1 MDAVEI
7 PSNDSSARFSA
18 RDAEQ
23 IASELN
29 LTSQQIQNVIALLD
43 EGNTVPFITRYRKE
57 RTGNLDEV
65 QIRDIQKRVQFKRQI
80 WERASTILRLIEAQQ
95 QLTPE
100 LKAEIEK
107 ADTLKR
113 LEDLYRPYRPKRTSR
128 AATAREHGFEPL
140 ANAIWAGDASIENLT
155 NAALKYTKAEDGA
168 RTTEEVLKGAAD
180 ILVEKIGEDPDVRE
194 ISRKIAWRS
203 GKLTV
208 NATKK
213 AEESGQEYRDYFNYS
228 EQVIKVPHHRTMA
241 LNRGEKSGA
250 LRVRFE
256 WADDSACLS
265 IARHLN
271 LNGHRFHEFLTEVIN
286 DALSRLIQPSL
297 DREIRRELTEKAEK
311 HAVSVFAQNLKNL
324 LLQPPLQGQRILAI
338 DPGLRT
344 GCKLAVL
351 DELGYCVATDL
362 VYVTGSADKKEFAR
376 KKLAEVMTAHQCQL
390 VAIGNGTACR
400 ETEEIITEM
409 IEQDLPEARYLIVN
423 EAGASIY
430 SASPVAREE
439 FPDLDATIR
448 GTISI
453 GRRLQDP
460 LSELVKIDPQH
471 LGVGMYQH
479 DVNSKRLKESLDEVI
494 ESCVNYVGV
503 NLNTASASLLR
514 HVSGMNQLIARRIT
528 EWREK
533 HGSFQN
539 RKQLLDVA
547 GVGEATFTQAAG
559 FLKIDKG
566 DEPLD
571 STWIHPE
578 SYEHAY
584 KVFEQLELPPD
595 SLKSSAQDRASIIEK
610 VSQIDKGGLSKN
622 LKIGLPT
629 LEDILEAIVRPR
641 RDPRADLPGPIFKQG
656 VLKLEQLTEG
666 MELQGTVLNVVDFGA
681 FVDVGLKD
689 SALIHVSEMAN
700 HFIENPYQFV
710 SVGDVITAWV
720 LGVDLERRRVSLTL
734 IRPGTDRQ
742 PKKAQRPTMPAEKPA
757 TTESAKPTAAPEKKT
772 SNSGHN
778 KGPQQKKPQ
787 QQQRKR
793 TGKQGPPPKLTDEMK
808 TGEQPLQGFD
818 QLKALWN
825 QKKK

>member
-7 PSNDSSARFSA
+7 TENQSGSQFSE
-18 RDAEQ
+18 RDAAQ
-23 IASELN
+23 IAAELN

-65 QIRDIQKRVQFKRQI
+65 QIRDIQKRVQSKRQLR
-80 WERASTILRLIEAQQ
+80 ERASTILRLIEAQQ

-128 AATAREHGFEPL
+128 AATARKHGFEPL
-140 ANAIWAGDASIENLT
+140 ANAIWAGEESIQNLNT
-155 NAALKYTKAEDGA
+155 AAEQYTKEEEGA
-168 RTTEEVLKGAAD
+168 QTTEDVLKGVAD
-180 ILVEKIGEDPDVRE
+180 ILAEKIGEDPDVRD
-194 ISRKIAWRS
+194 IARRIAWRS
-203 GKLTV
+203 GRLTI

-228 EQVIKVPHHRTMA
+228 ERALKVPHHRTLAM
-241 LNRGEKSGA
+241 NRGEKSGA

-256 WADDSACLS
+256 WEEESARQS
-265 IARHLN
+265 ISRHLN
-271 LNGHRFHEFLTEVIN
+271 LDGHRFNEFLTQVVT
-286 DALSRLIQPSL
+286 DALQRLILPSL

-324 LLQPPLQGQRILAI
+324 LLQPPLQGERILAI

-362 VYVTGSADKKEFAR
+362 VYVTGSAEKKDFAR
-376 KKLAEVMTAHQCQL
+376 NKLADIMTEHHCKL

-409 IEQDLPEARYLIVN
+409 IEQNLPEARYLIVN

-439 FPDLDATIR
+439 FPELDATIR

-528 EWREK
+528 EWRNQN
-533 HGSFQN
+533 GSFQN

-547 GVGEATFTQAAG
+547 GIGEATFTQAAG
-559 FLKIDKG
+559 FLKIDRG

-578 SYEHAY
+578 SYVHAH
-584 KVFEQLELPPD
+584 KVFEQLELTPD
-595 SLKSSAQDRASIIEK
+595 SLKASAQDRASILEK
-610 VSQIDKGGLSKN
+610 VSQINKGDLSIQ

-629 LEDILEAIVRPR
+629 LEDILEAIARPR
-641 RDPRADLPGPIFKQG
+641 RDPRSDLPGPIFKQG

-700 HFIENPYQFV
+700 HFIESPYQFV

-734 IRPGTDRQ
+734 IKPGTARPSKKPQ
-742 PKKAQRPTMPAEKPA
+742 RSNPKPREQKQ
-757 TTESAKPTAAPEKKT
+757 SAAPET
-772 SNSGHN
+772 
-778 KGPQQKKPQ
+778 
-787 QQQRKR
+787 
-793 TGKQGPPPKLTDEMK
+793 KQSASKASGPPRKSGKKKRKNHGKKQAPPAKLTDEMK
-808 TGEQPLQGFD
+808 TGDQPLQGFD

>member
-7 PSNDSSARFSA
+7 QKEDSATDFSLH
-18 RDAEQ
+18 DLEK
-23 IASELN
+23 IAAELN
-29 LTSQQIQNVIALLD
+29 LTSKQIQNVIALLD

-65 QIRDIQKRVQFKRQI
+65 QIRDIQKRVQSKRQI
-80 WERASTILRLIEAQQ
+80 WERASTILRLIESQQ
-95 QLTPE
+95 KLTPE
-100 LKAEIEK
+100 LKAEIQK

-128 AATAREHGFEPL
+128 AATARKHGFEPL
-140 ANAIWAGDASIENLT
+140 ADAIWSGDESIQKLT
-155 NAALKYTKAEDGA
+155 EAALQYTKAEDGA
-168 RTTEEVLKGAAD
+168 RTTEDVLKGASD
-180 ILVEKIGEDPDVRE
+180 ILAEKIGEDPDVRE

-203 GKLTV
+203 GKLAVT
-208 NATKK
+208 ATKK

-228 EQVIKVPHHRTMA
+228 EQVVKVPHHRTMA
-241 LNRGEKSGA
+241 MNRGEKSGA

-256 WADDSACLS
+256 WAEESASLS
-265 IARHLN
+265 IFRHLN
-271 LNGHRFHEFLTEVIN
+271 LNDHRFKDFLKEVVT
-286 DALSRLIQPSL
+286 DALQRLIQPSL
-297 DREIRRELTEKAEK
+297 DREIRRELTDKAEK

-351 DELGYCVATDL
+351 DEMGNCIATDL
-362 VYVTGSADKKEFAR
+362 VYVTGSAEKKDYACN
-376 KKLAEVMTAHQCQL
+376 KLADMMTEHQCKL

-409 IEQDLPEARYLIVN
+409 IEQKLPEARYLIVN

-439 FPDLDATIR
+439 FPELDATIR

-528 EWREK
+528 EWRDQ
-533 HGSFQN
+533 HGSFKN
-539 RKQLLDVA
+539 RKQLLEVA
-547 GVGEATFTQAAG
+547 GIGDATFTQAAG
-559 FLKIDKG
+559 FLKIDAG

-578 SYEHAY
+578 SYEQAH
-584 KVFEQLELPPD
+584 KVFTQLELPED
-595 SLKSSAQDRASIIEK
+595 SLKSAGNDRTAIVEK
-610 VSQIDKGGLSKN
+610 VGQINKQDLSKN
-622 LKIGLPT
+622 LQIGLPT

-734 IRPGTDRQ
+734 IKPGTDRTVKKPPR
-742 PKKAQRPTMPAEKPA
+742 PKPQKSKPA
-757 TTESAKPTAAPEKKT
+757 APAKQPEKK
-772 SNSGHN
+772 SPAPSADNRSGNQKAKYPPRKN
-778 KGPQQKKPQ
+778 KKRAGKK
-787 QQQRKR
+787 
-793 TGKQGPPPKLTDEMK
+793 GPPPAKLTDEMK

-818 QLKALWN
+818 QLKALWK

>member
-7 PSNDSSARFSA
+7 PENQSGSQFSE
-18 RDAEQ
+18 RDAAQ
-23 IASELN
+23 IAEELN

-65 QIRDIQKRVQFKRQI
+65 QIRDIQKRVQSKRQLR
-80 WERASTILRLIEAQQ
+80 ERASTILRLIEAQQ

-128 AATAREHGFEPL
+128 AATARKHGFEPL
-140 ANAIWAGDASIENLT
+140 ANAIWAGDDSITDLNV
-155 NAALKYTKAEDGA
+155 AAEQYIKDEEGA
-168 RTTEEVLKGAAD
+168 QTTEDVLKGAAD
-180 ILVEKIGEDPDVRE
+180 ILVEKIGEDPDVRD
-194 ISRKIAWRS
+194 ISRRIAWRS

-228 EQVIKVPHHRTMA
+228 ERAVKVPHHRTMA

-256 WADDSACLS
+256 WEEESARQS
-265 IARHLN
+265 IATHLK
-271 LNGHRFHEFLTEVIN
+271 LDGHRFSEFLTEVVT
-286 DALSRLIQPSL
+286 DALQRLILPSL
-297 DREIRRELTEKAEK
+297 EREIRRELTEKAEK

-324 LLQPPLQGQRILAI
+324 LLQPPLQGERILAI

-351 DELGYCVATDL
+351 DELGYCLATDL
-362 VYVTGSADKKEFAR
+362 VYVTGSAEKKDYAR
-376 KKLAEVMTAHQCQL
+376 NKLADIMTEHNCKL

-409 IEQDLPEARYLIVN
+409 IEQNLPEARYLIVN

-528 EWREK
+528 EWRDQ

-547 GVGEATFTQAAG
+547 GIGEATFTQAAG
-559 FLKIDKG
+559 FLKIDRG

-578 SYEHAY
+578 SYEHAH
-584 KVFEQLELPPD
+584 KVLEQLELPPD
-595 SLKSSAQDRASIIEK
+595 SLKTSAQERASILEK
-610 VSQIDKGGLSKN
+610 VSQIDKKSLSGS
-622 LKIGLPT
+622 LQIGLPT
-629 LEDILEAIVRPR
+629 LEDILEAIARPR
-641 RDPRADLPGPIFKQG
+641 RDPRSDLPGPIFKQG

-700 HFIENPYQFV
+700 HFIESPYQFV

-734 IRPGTDRQ
+734 IKPGTVRP
-742 PKKAQRPTMPAEKPA
+742 PKKSQRAP
-757 TTESAKPTAAPEKKT
+757 AKPKEQKKPAAPEKKQGESST
-772 SNSGHN
+772 PRSHKPGKKKRNKSG
-778 KGPQQKKPQ
+778 KKQAPL
-787 QQQRKR
+787 
-793 TGKQGPPPKLTDEMK
+793 PKLTDEMK
-808 TGEQPLQGFD
+808 TGDQPLQGFD

>member
-7 PSNDSSARFSA
+7 PSSDSNTPFSA
-18 RDAEQ
+18 EAAEQ
-23 IASELN
+23 MALELN
-29 LTSQQIQNVIALLD
+29 LNAGQILNVIALLD

-95 QLTPE
+95 KLTPQ
-100 LKAEIEK
+100 LKAKIEK
-107 ADTLKR
+107 AETLKR

-128 AATAREHGFEPL
+128 AATARKLGFEPL
-140 ANAIWAGDASIENLT
+140 ADAIWSGDSGIQNLT
-155 NAALKYTKAEDGA
+155 EAAKEYTKGEEGA
-168 RTTEEVLKGAAD
+168 RTTEEVLKGASD
-180 ILVEKIGEDPDVRE
+180 ILAEKIGEDPDVRE
-194 ISRKIAWRS
+194 ISRKIAWES
-203 GKLTV
+203 GRLTV
-208 NATKK
+208 TATKK
-213 AEESGQEYRDYFNYS
+213 AEESGQEYRDYFNFS
-228 EQVIKVPHHRTMA
+228 EQVVKVPHHRTLAM
-241 LNRGEKSGA
+241 NRGEKAGA
-250 LRVRFE
+250 LRIRFE
-256 WADDSACLS
+256 WAEAPAC
-265 IARHLN
+265 ATVVGHLKITD
-271 LNGHRFHEFLTEVIN
+271 HRFNEFLTQVVT
-286 DALSRLIQPSL
+286 DALQRLIHPSL
-297 DREIRRELTEKAEK
+297 DREIRRELTEKSEK

-324 LLQPPLQGQRILAI
+324 LLQPPLKSERILAI

-351 DELGYCVATDL
+351 DELGNCVANDL
-362 VYVTGSADKKEFAR
+362 VYVTGSAEKKEFAC
-376 KKLAEVMTAHQCQL
+376 KKLADFMKEHQCQL

-400 ETEEIITEM
+400 ETEEVITEM
-409 IEQDLPEARYLIVN
+409 IEQYLPEARYLIVN

-479 DVNSKRLKESLDEVI
+479 DVNAKRLKESLDEVI

-539 RKQLLDVA
+539 RKQLLEVA
-547 GVGEATFTQAAG
+547 GVGEATFTQSAG
-559 FLKIDKG
+559 FLKIDDG
-566 DEPLD
+566 SEPLD

-578 SYEHAY
+578 SYEQAH
-584 KVFEQLELPPD
+584 KVFGTLDLPED
-595 SLKSSAQDRASIIEK
+595 SLKTSVKDRDFIIQK
-610 VSQIDKGGLSKN
+610 VAEIDKGALSES
-622 LKIGLPT
+622 LQIGRLT
-629 LEDILEAIVRPR
+629 LEDILEAIVRPQ

-656 VLKLEQLTEG
+656 VLKLEQLVEG

-689 SALIHVSEMAN
+689 SALIHVSQMAN
-700 HFIENPYQFV
+700 HFIKNPYQFV

-720 LGVDLERRRVSLTL
+720 LGVDLERRRVSLTM
-734 IRPGTDRQ
+734 IKPGTDRQ
-742 PKKAQRPTMPAEKPA
+742 TKKESPQKEQSSQSKGQKTQSQQSESPPKGVVTDAPSRKQKKKRPSKR
-757 TTESAKPTAAPEKKT
+757 KKT
-772 SNSGHN
+772 
-778 KGPQQKKPQ
+778 PA
-787 QQQRKR
+787 
-793 TGKQGPPPKLTDEMK
+793 PKLTNEMK
-808 TGEQPLQGFD
+808 TGEEPLAGFD

>member
-7 PSNDSSARFSA
+7 TENQSGSQFSE
-18 RDAEQ
+18 RDAAQ
-23 IASELN
+23 IAAELN

-65 QIRDIQKRVQFKRQI
+65 QIRDIQKRVQSKRQLR
-80 WERASTILRLIEAQQ
+80 ERASTILRLIEAQQ

-128 AATAREHGFEPL
+128 AATARKHGFEPL
-140 ANAIWAGDASIENLT
+140 ANAIWAGEESIQNLNT
-155 NAALKYTKAEDGA
+155 AAEQYTKDEEGA
-168 RTTEEVLKGAAD
+168 QTTEDVLKGVAD
-180 ILVEKIGEDPDVRE
+180 ILAEKIGEDPDVRD
-194 ISRKIAWRS
+194 IARRIAWRS
-203 GKLTV
+203 GRLTI

-228 EQVIKVPHHRTMA
+228 ERALKVPHHRTLAM
-241 LNRGEKSGA
+241 NRGEKSGA

-256 WADDSACLS
+256 WEEESARQS
-265 IARHLN
+265 ISRHLN
-271 LNGHRFHEFLTEVIN
+271 LDGHRFNEFLTQVVT
-286 DALSRLIQPSL
+286 DALQRLILPSL

-324 LLQPPLQGQRILAI
+324 LLQPPLQGERILAI

-362 VYVTGSADKKEFAR
+362 VYVTGSAEKKDFAR
-376 KKLAEVMTAHQCQL
+376 NKLADIMTEHHCKL

-409 IEQDLPEARYLIVN
+409 IEQNLPEARYLIVN

-439 FPDLDATIR
+439 FPELDATIR

-528 EWREK
+528 EWRNQN
-533 HGSFQN
+533 GSFQN
-539 RKQLLDVA
+539 RTQLLDVA
-547 GVGEATFTQAAG
+547 GIGEATFTQAAG
-559 FLKIDKG
+559 FLKIDRG

-578 SYEHAY
+578 SYVHAH
-584 KVFEQLELPPD
+584 KVFEQLELTPD
-595 SLKSSAQDRASIIEK
+595 SLKASAQDRASILEK
-610 VSQIDKGGLSKN
+610 VSQINKGDLSTQ

-629 LEDILEAIVRPR
+629 LEDILEAIARPR
-641 RDPRADLPGPIFKQG
+641 RDPRSDLPGPIFKQG

-700 HFIENPYQFV
+700 HFIESPYQFV

-734 IRPGTDRQ
+734 IKPGTARP
-742 PKKAQRPTMPAEKPA
+742 PKKPQRSNPKPQ
-757 TTESAKPTAAPEKKT
+757 EQKPSAAPETKQSASKASAPPRKSGKKKRK
-772 SNSGHN
+772 NHG
-778 KGPQQKKPQ
+778 KKQ
-787 QQQRKR
+787 A
-793 TGKQGPPPKLTDEMK
+793 PPAKLTDEMK
-808 TGEQPLQGFD
+808 TGDQPLQGFD

>member
-7 PSNDSSARFSA
+7 QANHSSTQFSA
-18 RDAEQ
+18 TDAEQ
-23 IASELN
+23 MALELN
-29 LTSQQIQNVIALLD
+29 LAAQQILNVIALLD

-65 QIRDIQKRVQFKRQI
+65 QIRDIQKRVQSKRQI

-95 QLTPE
+95 QLTPQ

-128 AATAREHGFEPL
+128 AATARKHGFEPL
-140 ANAIWAGDASIENLT
+140 ADAIWSGDASIGDLT
-155 NAALKYTKAEDGA
+155 EAAKQYTKGEDGA
-168 RTTEEVLKGAAD
+168 RTTDEVLKGAAD
-180 ILVEKIGEDPDVRE
+180 ILVEKIGEDPDVRD
-194 ISRKIAWRS
+194 ISRQIAWRTGRLVVS
-203 GKLTV
+203 
-208 NATKK
+208 ATKK

-228 EQVIKVPHHRTMA
+228 EQAVKVPHHRTMA
-241 LNRGEKSGA
+241 INRGEKTGA
-250 LRVRFE
+250 LRIRFE
-256 WADDSACLS
+256 WTEDAACKSILS
-265 IARHLN
+265 HLN
-271 LNGHRFHEFLTEVIN
+271 LNGHRFNEFLTEVVT
-286 DALSRLIQPSL
+286 DALQRLVLPSL
-297 DREIRRELTEKAEK
+297 EREIRRELTDKAEI
-311 HAVSVFAQNLKNL
+311 HAVTVFAQNLKNL
-324 LLQPPLQGQRILAI
+324 LLQPPLQGERILAI

-351 DELGYCVATDL
+351 DELGNCVATDL
-362 VYVTGSADKKEFAR
+362 VYVTGSADKKDYAR
-376 KKLAEVMTAHQCQL
+376 NKLADMMQEHQCKL

-409 IEQDLPEARYLIVN
+409 IEQNLPEARYLIVN

-439 FPDLDATIR
+439 FPELDATIR

-479 DVNSKRLKESLDEVI
+479 DVNAKRLKESLDEVI

-559 FLKIDKG
+559 FLKIDAG
-566 DEPLD
+566 TEPLD
-571 STWIHPE
+571 TTWIHPE
-578 SYEHAY
+578 SYEHAH
-584 KVFEQLELPPD
+584 KVFTQLELPQD
-595 SLKSSAQDRASIIEK
+595 SLKTSAEDRASIIEK
-610 VSQIDKGGLSKN
+610 VSQIDKKELSRS

-629 LEDILEAIVRPR
+629 LEDILEAIVRPK
-641 RDPRADLPGPIFKQG
+641 RDPRSDLPGPIFKQG
-656 VLKLEQLTEG
+656 VLKLEQLIEG

-700 HFIENPYQFV
+700 HFIKNPYQFV

-734 IRPGTDRQ
+734 IKPGTDRL
-742 PKKAQRPTMPAEKPA
+742 PKKEQVVKPA
-757 TTESAKPTAAPEKKT
+757 PPRAEPEKTETAPAAGTDTGSRK
-772 SNSGHN
+772 NQQ
-778 KGPQQKKPQ
+778 QQKKKHTP
-787 QQQRKR
+787 
-793 TGKQGPPPKLTDEMK
+793 KQAPPAPKLTKEMK

>member
-7 PSNDSSARFSA
+7 PENQSGSQFSE
-18 RDAEQ
+18 RDAAQ
-23 IASELN
+23 IAEELN

-65 QIRDIQKRVQFKRQI
+65 QIRDIQKRVQSKRQLR
-80 WERASTILRLIEAQQ
+80 ERASTILRLIEAQQ

-128 AATAREHGFEPL
+128 AATARKHGFEPL
-140 ANAIWAGDASIENLT
+140 ANAIWAGDESISNL
-155 NAALKYTKAEDGA
+155 NVAAEQYIKDEEGA
-168 RTTEEVLKGAAD
+168 QTTEEVLKGAAD
-180 ILVEKIGEDPDVRE
+180 ILAEKIGEDPDVRD
-194 ISRKIAWRS
+194 ISRRIAWRS

-213 AEESGQEYRDYFNYS
+213 AEESGQEYRDYFHYS
-228 EQVIKVPHHRTMA
+228 ERAAKVPHHRTLAM
-241 LNRGEKSGA
+241 NRGEKSGA

-256 WADDSACLS
+256 WEEESARQS
-265 IARHLN
+265 ISQHLK
-271 LNGHRFHEFLTEVIN
+271 LDGHRFSEFLTEVVT
-286 DALSRLIQPSL
+286 DALQRLVLPSL
-297 DREIRRELTEKAEK
+297 DREVRRELTEKAEK

-324 LLQPPLQGQRILAI
+324 LLQPPLQGERILAI

-351 DELGYCVATDL
+351 DELGYCLANDL
-362 VYVTGSADKKEFAR
+362 VYVTGSAEKKDYAR
-376 KKLAEVMTAHQCQL
+376 KKLADIMTEHQCKL

-409 IEQDLPEARYLIVN
+409 IEHDLPEARYLIVN

-439 FPDLDATIR
+439 FPELDATIR

-528 EWREK
+528 EWRDK
-533 HGSFQN
+533 HGSFRS

-547 GVGEATFTQAAG
+547 GIGEATFTQAAG
-559 FLKIDKG
+559 FLKIDQG
-566 DEPLD
+566 EEPLD

-578 SYEHAY
+578 SYEHAH
-584 KVFEQLELPPD
+584 KVLEQLELPPD
-595 SLKSSAQDRASIIEK
+595 SLKTSAQERASILEK
-610 VSQIDKGGLSKN
+610 VSQIDKKSLSGS

-629 LEDILEAIVRPR
+629 LEDILEAIARPR
-641 RDPRADLPGPIFKQG
+641 RDPRSDLPGPIFKQG

-700 HFIENPYQFV
+700 HYIESPYQFV

-734 IRPGTDRQ
+734 IKPGTVRPSKKTQRSQ
-742 PKKAQRPTMPAEKPA
+742 PKPT
-757 TTESAKPTAAPEKKT
+757 
-772 SNSGHN
+772 G
-778 KGPQQKKPQ
+778 QKKPADAKQ
-787 QQQRKR
+787 
-793 TGKQGPPPKLTDEMK
+793 KQGEPAATRTRKPGKKKRNKPGKKQAPLPKLTDEMK
-808 TGEQPLQGFD
+808 TGDQPLQGFD

>member
-7 PSNDSSARFSA
+7 QANHSSTQFTAA
-18 RDAEQ
+18 DAEQ
-23 IASELN
+23 MALELN
-29 LTSQQIQNVIALLD
+29 LTSQQILNVIALLD

-65 QIRDIQKRVQFKRQI
+65 QIRDIQKQVQFKRQI

-95 QLTPE
+95 KLTPQ

-128 AATAREHGFEPL
+128 AATARKHGFGPL
-140 ANAIWAGDASIENLT
+140 ADAIWSGDAGIANLT
-155 NAALKYTKAEDGA
+155 EAAKQYTKGEDGA

-180 ILVEKIGEDPDVRE
+180 ILVEKIGEDPDVRD

-203 GKLTV
+203 GRLV
-208 NATKK
+208 VSATKK

-228 EQVIKVPHHRTMA
+228 EQAVKVPHHRTMA
-241 LNRGEKSGA
+241 INRGEKTGA
-250 LRVRFE
+250 LRIRFE
-256 WADDSACLS
+256 WTEDSACKSILS
-265 IARHLN
+265 HLN
-271 LNGHRFHEFLTEVIN
+271 LNGHRFHDFLTEVVT
-286 DALSRLIQPSL
+286 DALQRLVLPSL
-297 DREIRRELTEKAEK
+297 EREIRRELTDKAEI
-311 HAVSVFAQNLKNL
+311 HAVTVFAQNLKNL
-324 LLQPPLQGQRILAI
+324 LLQPPLQGERILAI

-351 DELGYCVATDL
+351 NELGNCVATDL
-362 VYVTGSADKKEFAR
+362 VYVTGSADKKDYAR
-376 KKLAEVMTAHQCQL
+376 NKLADMMQEHQCKL

-409 IEQDLPEARYLIVN
+409 IEQNLPEARYLIVN

-479 DVNSKRLKESLDEVI
+479 DVNAKRLKESLDEVI

-539 RKQLLDVA
+539 RKQLLEVA

-559 FLKIDKG
+559 FLKIDAG
-566 DEPLD
+566 TEPLD

-578 SYEHAY
+578 SYEHAH
-584 KVFEQLELPPD
+584 KVFTQLDLPQD
-595 SLKSSAQDRASIIEK
+595 SLKTSAQDRESIIEK
-610 VSQIDKGGLSKN
+610 VAAVDKKELSRS

-629 LEDILEAIVRPR
+629 LEDILEAIVRPK

-656 VLKLEQLTEG
+656 VLKLEQLVEG

-700 HFIENPYQFV
+700 HFIKNPYQFV

-734 IRPGTDRQ
+734 IKPGTDRL
-742 PKKAQRPTMPAEKPA
+742 PKKESFSKPA
-757 TTESAKPTAAPEKKT
+757 PPQAAPEKT
-772 SNSGHN
+772 ETAPAARTGT
-778 KGPQQKKPQ
+778 GGQKNQ
-787 QQQRKR
+787 RQQRKQ
-793 TGKQGPPPKLTDEMK
+793 TEKKSPPAPKLTNEMK
-808 TGEQPLQGFD
+808 SGEQPLQGFD

>member
-1 MDAVEI
+1 MDTIEI
-7 PSNDSSARFSA
+7 KTNQTNKHFSEH
-18 RDAEQ
+18 DAEQ
-23 IASELN
+23 MALELN
-29 LTSQQIQNVIALLD
+29 LTSQQILNVITLLD

-57 RTGNLDEV
+57 RTNNLDEV
-65 QIRDIQKRVQFKRQI
+65 QIRDIQKRVQSKRQI

-128 AATAREHGFEPL
+128 AATARKRGFKPL
-140 ANAIWAGDASIENLT
+140 ADAIWSGDTNIEDLSKE
-155 NAALKYTKAEDGA
+155 ALKYTKGEEGA
-168 RTTEEVLKGAAD
+168 RTTDDVLKGASD
-180 ILVEKIGEDPDVRE
+180 ILAEKIGEDADVRE
-194 ISRKIAWRS
+194 ISRKIAWKS
-203 GKLTV
+203 GRLAV
-208 NATKK
+208 NATKT
-213 AEESGQEYRDYFNYS
+213 AEESGQEYRDYFNFS
-228 EQVIKVPHHRTMA
+228 EHVVKVPHHRTLAM
-241 LNRGEKSGA
+241 NRGEKSGA

-256 WADDSACLS
+256 WAEDSACSS
-265 IARHLN
+265 IVRQLN
-271 LNGHRFHEFLTEVIN
+271 LSNHRFAKFLTQVVT
-286 DALSRLIQPSL
+286 DALQRLILPSL
-297 DREIRRELTEKAEK
+297 EREIRRELTEKAEK
-311 HAVSVFAQNLKNL
+311 HAVSVFASNLKNL
-324 LLQPPLQGQRILAI
+324 LLQPPLRGERILAV

-351 DELGYCVATDL
+351 DEMGNCLANDL
-362 VYVTGSADKKEFAR
+362 VYVTGSPEKKDYAR
-376 KKLAEVMTAHQCQL
+376 NKLAEFMQEHDCKL

-409 IEQDLPEARYLIVN
+409 IEQNLPDARYLIVN

-439 FPDLDATIR
+439 FPELDATIR

-503 NLNTASASLLR
+503 NLNNASASLLR

-528 EWREK
+528 EWRDK

-566 DEPLD
+566 EEPLD

-578 SYEHAY
+578 SYEHAH
-584 KVFEQLELPPD
+584 KVLTQLELPED
-595 SLKSSAQDRASIIEK
+595 SLKTSANDRAAIIEK
-610 VSQIDKGGLSKN
+610 VSQVDKKQLSQSI
-622 LKIGLPT
+622 KIGLPT
-629 LEDILEAIVRPR
+629 LEDILEAIVKPK
-641 RDPRADLPGPIFKQG
+641 RDPRSDLPGPIFKKG
-656 VLKLEQLTEG
+656 VLKLEQLVPE

-689 SALIHVSEMAN
+689 SALIHVSEMAT

-734 IRPGTDRQ
+734 IKPGTDRQ
-742 PKKAQRPTMPAEKPA
+742 SKKEH
-757 TTESAKPTAAPEKKT
+757 SSKPTAPKKQT
-772 SNSGHN
+772 H
-778 KGPQQKKPQ
+778 KKKPTPAAAGKTEQ
-787 QQQRKR
+787 KPKKKR
-793 TGKQGPPPKLTDEMK
+793 TPKRKSPPPAKLSDEMK
-808 TGEQPLQGFD
+808 SGEQPLQGFD
-818 QLKALWN
+818 QLKTLWN

>member
-7 PSNDSSARFSA
+7 QKNHSSTPFSA
-18 RDAEQ
+18 QDAEKM
-23 IASELN
+23 ASELN
-29 LTSQQIQNVIALLD
+29 LTSQQILNVIALLD

-65 QIRDIQKRVQFKRQI
+65 QIRDIQKRVQSKRQI

-95 QLTPE
+95 KLTPR

-128 AATAREHGFEPL
+128 AATARKHGFEPL
-140 ANAIWAGDASIENLT
+140 ADAIWAGDPSIQNLT
-155 NAALKYTKAEDGA
+155 EAAKQYTKAEEGA
-168 RTTEEVLKGAAD
+168 RTTEDVLKGASD
-180 ILVEKIGEDPDVRE
+180 ILAEKIGEDPDVRD

-203 GKLTV
+203 GRLAVT
-208 NATKK
+208 ATKK

-228 EQVIKVPHHRTMA
+228 EQVVKVPHHRTMA
-241 LNRGEKSGA
+241 MNRGEKSGA
-250 LRVRFE
+250 LRIRFE
-256 WADDSACLS
+256 WAEDSACLS
-265 IARHLN
+265 IIRHLN
-271 LNGHRFHEFLTEVIN
+271 LNDHRFNSFLKEVVT
-286 DALSRLIQPSL
+286 DALQRLILPSL

-351 DELGYCVATDL
+351 DEMGNCVATDL
-362 VYVTGSADKKEFAR
+362 VYVTGSAEKKDYAR
-376 KKLAEVMTAHQCQL
+376 NKLADMLTEHQCKL

-409 IEQDLPEARYLIVN
+409 IEQNQPEARYLIVN

-528 EWREK
+528 EWRDK

-547 GVGEATFTQAAG
+547 GIGDATFTQAAG
-559 FLKIDKG
+559 FLKIDVG

-578 SYEHAY
+578 SYEHAH
-584 KVFEQLELPPD
+584 KVFTQLDLPED
-595 SLKSSAQDRASIIEK
+595 SLKATASDRASIVEK
-610 VSQIDKGGLSKN
+610 VSQLDKQDLSRN
-622 LKIGLPT
+622 LNIGLPT

-641 RDPRADLPGPIFKQG
+641 RDPRSDLPGPIFKQG
-656 VLKLEQLTEG
+656 VLKLEQLVEG
-666 MELQGTVLNVVDFGA
+666 MELQGTILNVVDFGA

-734 IRPGTDRQ
+734 IKPGTDRQ
-742 PKKAQRPTMPAEKPA
+742 PKKAQRSKPDQSKSAPRPQQPGKTEKA
-757 TTESAKPTAAPEKKT
+757 KSAAAAPGNQNKPPRKKRKK
-772 SNSGHN
+772 SGK
-778 KGPQQKKPQ
+778 KGS
-787 QQQRKR
+787 
-793 TGKQGPPPKLTDEMK
+793 PPPKLTDEMK

>member
-7 PSNDSSARFSA
+7 PENQSGSQFSE
-18 RDAEQ
+18 RDAAQ
-23 IASELN
+23 IAEELK

-65 QIRDIQKRVQFKRQI
+65 QIRDIQKRVQLKRQLR
-80 WERASTILRLIEAQQ
+80 ERATTILRLIEAQQ

-128 AATAREHGFEPL
+128 AATARKHGFEPL
-140 ANAIWAGDASIENLT
+140 ANAIWAGDAALT
-155 NAALKYTKAEDGA
+155 DLNVAAEQYIKDEEGA
-168 RTTEEVLKGAAD
+168 QTTEDVLKGVAD
-180 ILVEKIGEDPDVRE
+180 ILVEKIGEDPDVRD
-194 ISRKIAWRS
+194 ISRRIAWRS

-213 AEESGQEYRDYFNYS
+213 AEELGQEYRDYFNYS
-228 EQVIKVPHHRTMA
+228 ERAVKVPHHRTMA

-256 WADDSACLS
+256 WEEDSARHS
-265 IARHLN
+265 IVSHLN
-271 LNGHRFHEFLTEVIN
+271 LDGHRFSEFLTEVVT
-286 DALSRLIQPSL
+286 DALQRLILPSL
-297 DREIRRELTEKAEK
+297 EREIRRELTEKAEK

-324 LLQPPLQGQRILAI
+324 LLQPPLQGERILAI

-362 VYVTGSADKKEFAR
+362 VYVTGSAEKKDFAR
-376 KKLAEVMTAHQCQL
+376 NKLADMMTEHNCKL

-409 IEQDLPEARYLIVN
+409 IEQNLPEARYLIVN

-514 HVSGMNQLIARRIT
+514 HVSGLNQLIARRIT
-528 EWREK
+528 EWRDQ
-533 HGSFQN
+533 HGSFLS

-547 GVGEATFTQAAG
+547 GIGEATFTQAAG
-559 FLKIDKG
+559 FLKIDRG
-566 DEPLD
+566 EEPLD

-578 SYEHAY
+578 SYESAHR
-584 KVFEQLELPPD
+584 VLEQLELPPD
-595 SLKSSAQDRASIIEK
+595 SLKTSAQERASILEK
-610 VSQIDKGGLSKN
+610 VSQIDKQALSGS

-629 LEDILEAIVRPR
+629 LEDILEAIARPP
-641 RDPRADLPGPIFKQG
+641 RDPRSDLPGPIFKQG

-700 HFIENPYQFV
+700 HFIESPYQFV

-734 IRPGTDRQ
+734 IKPGTVR
-742 PKKAQRPTMPAEKPA
+742 PPRKSQRGPSKPD
-757 TTESAKPTAAPEKKT
+757 E
-772 SNSGHN
+772 
-778 KGPQQKKPQ
+778 QKKPDKAKQ
-787 QQQRKR
+787 DQGDSAANRKR
-793 TGKQGPPPKLTDEMK
+793 KPGKKKRNKPGKKEAPLPKLTKEMK
-808 TGEQPLQGFD
+808 TGDQPLQGFD

>member
-1 MDAVEI
+1 MDAIEI
-7 PSNDSSARFSA
+7 QTNQLSTDFSA
-18 RDAEQ
+18 KDAEQ
-23 IASELN
+23 LASDLN
-29 LTSQQIQNVIALLD
+29 LTAKQILNVIALLD

-65 QIRDIQKRVQFKRQI
+65 QIRDIQKRVQSKRQI
-80 WERASTILRLIEAQQ
+80 WDRASTILRLIEAQQ
-95 QLTPE
+95 QLTPQ

-128 AATAREHGFEPL
+128 AATAKKLGFKPL
-140 ANAIWAGDASIENLT
+140 ADAIWEGDSNIQDLTIE
-155 NAALKYTKAEDGA
+155 ARKYTKGEEGA
-168 RTTEEVLKGAAD
+168 RTSEDVLKGAAD
-180 ILVEKIGEDPDVRE
+180 ILVEKIGEDADVRE
-194 ISRKIAWRS
+194 IARKIAWRS
-203 GKLTV
+203 GRLTV
-208 NATKK
+208 NATKT
-213 AEESGQEYRDYFNYS
+213 AEASGQEYRDYFNFS
-228 EQVIKVPHHRTMA
+228 EQVVKVPHHRTLAM
-241 LNRGEKSGA
+241 NRGEKSKA

-256 WADDSACLS
+256 WDEVAVCAS
-265 IARHLN
+265 IIRLYHFSE
-271 LNGHRFHEFLTEVIN
+271 HRFSQFLTQVVT
-286 DALSRLIQPSL
+286 DALQRLILPSF

-311 HAVSVFAQNLKNL
+311 HAVSVFARNLNNL
-324 LLQPPLQGQRILAI
+324 LLQPPLQSERILAI

-351 DELGYCVATDL
+351 DELGNCVATDL
-362 VYVTGSADKKEFAR
+362 VYVTGSAEKKEYAR
-376 KKLAEVMTAHQCQL
+376 KKLADFMTEHQCKL

-409 IEQDLPEARYLIVN
+409 IEHNLPDARYLIVN

-494 ESCVNYVGV
+494 ESCVNFVGV
-503 NLNTASASLLR
+503 NLNSASASLLR

-533 HGSFQN
+533 NGPFQN
-539 RKQLLDVA
+539 RKQLLEVA
-547 GVGEATFTQAAG
+547 GLGDATFTQAAG
-559 FLKIDKG
+559 FLKIDEG
-566 DEPLD
+566 TEPLD

-578 SYEHAY
+578 SYDQAH
-584 KVFEQLELPPD
+584 KVFKQLDVPSD
-595 SLKSSAQDRASIIEK
+595 SLNASAKDRSSIIEK
-610 VSQIDKGGLSKN
+610 VSQIDKQQLSQE

-629 LEDILEAIVRPR
+629 LEDILESIVRPK
-641 RDPRADLPGPIFKQG
+641 RDPRTDQPGPIFKQG
-656 VLKLEQLTEG
+656 VLKLEQLVEG

-689 SALIHVSEMAN
+689 SALVHVSEMAN
-700 HFIENPYQFV
+700 HFIENPYQLV

-734 IRPGTDRQ
+734 IKPGTDRQ
-742 PKKAQRPTMPAEKPA
+742 SKKEHVSKPPAKKALATKGVPKKTQ
-757 TTESAKPTAAPEKKT
+757 PEKKET
-772 SNSGHN
+772 VAANSG
-778 KGPQQKKPQ
+778 KQSQQKKRRTSK
-787 QQQRKR
+787 RKS
-793 TGKQGPPPKLTDEMK
+793 PPAPKLSDEMK
-808 TGEQPLQGFD
+808 SGEQPLQGFD

>member
-7 PSNDSSARFSA
+7 QANHSSTQFSA
-18 RDAEQ
+18 TDAEQ
-23 IASELN
+23 MALELN
-29 LTSQQIQNVIALLD
+29 LTAQQILNVIALLD

-65 QIRDIQKRVQFKRQI
+65 QIRDIQKRVQSKRQI

-95 QLTPE
+95 QLTPQ

-128 AATAREHGFEPL
+128 AATARKHGFEPL
-140 ANAIWAGDASIENLT
+140 ADAIWSGDASIGNLT
-155 NAALKYTKAEDGA
+155 EAAKQYTKGEDGA
-168 RTTEEVLKGAAD
+168 RTTDEVLKGAAD
-180 ILVEKIGEDPDVRE
+180 ILVEKIGEDPDVRD
-194 ISRKIAWRS
+194 ISRQIAWRTGRLVVS
-203 GKLTV
+203 
-208 NATKK
+208 ATKK

-228 EQVIKVPHHRTMA
+228 EQAVKVPHHRTMA
-241 LNRGEKSGA
+241 INRGEKTGA
-250 LRVRFE
+250 LRIRFE
-256 WADDSACLS
+256 WTEDAACKSILS
-265 IARHLN
+265 HLN
-271 LNGHRFHEFLTEVIN
+271 LNGHRFNEFLTEVVT
-286 DALSRLIQPSL
+286 DALQRLVLPSL
-297 DREIRRELTEKAEK
+297 EREIRRELTDKAEI
-311 HAVSVFAQNLKNL
+311 HAVTVFAQNLKNL
-324 LLQPPLQGQRILAI
+324 LLQPPLQGERILAI

-351 DELGYCVATDL
+351 DELGNCVATDL
-362 VYVTGSADKKEFAR
+362 VYVTGSADKKDYAR
-376 KKLAEVMTAHQCQL
+376 NKLADMMQEHQCKL

-409 IEQDLPEARYLIVN
+409 IEQNLPEARYLIVN

-439 FPDLDATIR
+439 FPELDATIR

-479 DVNSKRLKESLDEVI
+479 DVNAKRLKESLDEVI

-533 HGSFQN
+533 HGPFQN

-559 FLKIDKG
+559 FLKIDAG
-566 DEPLD
+566 TEPLD
-571 STWIHPE
+571 TTWIHPE
-578 SYEHAY
+578 SYEHAH
-584 KVFEQLELPPD
+584 KVFTQLELPQD
-595 SLKSSAQDRASIIEK
+595 SLKTSAEDRASIIEK
-610 VSQIDKGGLSKN
+610 VSQIDKKELSRN

-629 LEDILEAIVRPR
+629 LEDILEAIVRPK
-641 RDPRADLPGPIFKQG
+641 RDPRSDLPGPIFKQG
-656 VLKLEQLTEG
+656 VLKLEQLIEG

-700 HFIENPYQFV
+700 HFIKNPYQFV

-734 IRPGTDRQ
+734 IKPGTDRL
-742 PKKAQRPTMPAEKPA
+742 PKKEQVVKPA
-757 TTESAKPTAAPEKKT
+757 PPRAEPEKT
-772 SNSGHN
+772 E
-778 KGPQQKKPQ
+778 
-787 QQQRKR
+787 
-793 TGKQGPPPKLTDEMK
+793 T
-808 TGEQPLQGFD
+808 
-818 QLKALWN
+818 
-825 QKKK
+825 

>member
-1 MDAVEI
+1 MDTIEI
-7 PSNDSSARFSA
+7 KSNQSNKHFSEH
-18 RDAEQ
+18 DAEQ
-23 IASELN
+23 MALDLN
-29 LTSQQIQNVIALLD
+29 LSSQQILNVIALLD

-65 QIRDIQKRVQFKRQI
+65 QIRNIQKRVQSKRQI

-128 AATAREHGFEPL
+128 AATARKRGFEPL
-140 ANAIWAGDASIENLT
+140 ADAIWKGDAHIEDLSKE
-155 NAALKYTKAEDGA
+155 ALKYTKGEEGA
-168 RTTEEVLKGAAD
+168 RTTDEVLKGAAD
-180 ILVEKIGEDPDVRE
+180 ILAEKIGEDADVRE
-194 ISRKIAWRS
+194 ISRKIAWKS
-203 GKLTV
+203 GRLV
-208 NATKK
+208 ANATKN
-213 AEESGQEYRDYFNYS
+213 AEESGQEYRDYFKFS
-228 EQVIKVPHHRTMA
+228 EHVVKVPHHRTLAM
-241 LNRGEKSGA
+241 NRGEKSGA

-256 WADDSACLS
+256 WDEESACTS
-265 IARHLN
+265 IARQLN
-271 LNGHRFHEFLTEVIN
+271 LSHHRFAKFLTQVIN
-286 DALSRLIQPSL
+286 DAQQRLILPSL
-297 DREIRRELTEKAEK
+297 EREIRRELTEKAEK
-311 HAVSVFAQNLKNL
+311 HAVSVFASNLKNL
-324 LLQPPLQGQRILAI
+324 LLQPPLRGERILAI

-351 DELGYCVATDL
+351 DELGNCLANDL
-362 VYVTGSADKKEFAR
+362 VYVTGSAEKKDYAR
-376 KKLAEVMTAHQCQL
+376 NKLAEFMQEHECRL

-409 IEQDLPEARYLIVN
+409 IEQNLPEARYLIVN

-503 NLNTASASLLR
+503 NLNNASASLLR

-528 EWREK
+528 EWRDK

-547 GVGEATFTQAAG
+547 GIGEATFTQAAG
-559 FLKIDKG
+559 FLKIDEG

-578 SYEHAY
+578 SYEHAH
-584 KVFEQLELPPD
+584 KVLTQLNLPQD
-595 SLKSSAQDRASIIEK
+595 SLKTSANDRAAIIEK
-610 VSQIDKGGLSKN
+610 VSQVDKTQLSES

-629 LEDILEAIVRPR
+629 LEDILEAIGKPR
-641 RDPRADLPGPIFKQG
+641 RDPRSDLPGPIFKKG
-656 VLKLEQLTEG
+656 VLKLEQLVKD

-689 SALIHVSEMAN
+689 SALIHVSEMAT

-734 IRPGTDRQ
+734 IKPGTDRQ
-742 PKKAQRPTMPAEKPA
+742 SKKESFSKPKAPQKQFDKKKPTPSGSSQTEQRPKKKRTPK
-757 TTESAKPTAAPEKKT
+757 KKT
-772 SNSGHN
+772 
-778 KGPQQKKPQ
+778 
-787 QQQRKR
+787 
-793 TGKQGPPPKLTDEMK
+793 PPAAKLSDEMK
-808 TGEQPLQGFD
+808 SGEQPLQGFD

>member
-7 PSNDSSARFSA
+7 QANQSGAPFSA
-18 RDAEQ
+18 EVAEQ
-23 IASELN
+23 MALELN
-29 LTSQQIQNVIALLD
+29 LTAQQILNVIALLD

-95 QLTPE
+95 KMTPR

-128 AATAREHGFEPL
+128 AATARKLGFEPL
-140 ANAIWAGDASIENLT
+140 ADGIWSGDASLT
-155 NAALKYTKAEDGA
+155 NLSTAAKNFTKDEDGA
-168 RTTEEVLKGAAD
+168 RTTEDVLKGASD
-180 ILVEKIGEDPDVRE
+180 ILAEKIGEDPDVRE
-194 ISRKIAWRS
+194 ISRKIAWGS
-203 GKLTV
+203 GSLTV

-213 AEESGQEYRDYFNYS
+213 AEESGQEYRDYFNYT
-228 EQVIKVPHHRTMA
+228 EKVAKVPHHRTMA
-241 LNRGEKSGA
+241 INRGEKTGA
-250 LRVRFE
+250 LRIRFE
-256 WADDSACLS
+256 WAEESACATIVS
-265 IARHLN
+265 HLN
-271 LNGHRFHEFLTEVIN
+271 LNGHRFHEFLTSVVT
-286 DALSRLIQPSL
+286 DALQRLILPSL
-297 DREIRRELTEKAEK
+297 DREIRRELTDKAEK

-324 LLQPPLQGQRILAI
+324 LLQPPLQSERILAI

-351 DELGYCVATDL
+351 DELGTCVATDL
-362 VYVTGSADKKEFAR
+362 VYVTGSAEKKEFAC
-376 KKLAEVMTAHQCQL
+376 KKLADFMTEHQCKL

-400 ETEEIITEM
+400 ETEEVITEM
-409 IEQDLPEARYLIVN
+409 IEQHLPEARYLIVN

-430 SASPVAREE
+430 SASPVARDE

-479 DVNSKRLKESLDEVI
+479 DVNAKRLKESLDEVI

-533 HGSFQN
+533 HGSFQS

-559 FLKIDKG
+559 FLKIDAG
-566 DEPLD
+566 TEPLD

-578 SYEHAY
+578 SYEHAH
-584 KVFEQLELPPD
+584 KVFTKLDLPED
-595 SLKSSAQDRASIIEK
+595 SLKTSAKDRESVIQK
-610 VSQIDKGGLSKN
+610 VAQIDKRELSDS
-622 LKIGLPT
+622 LQIGLLT
-629 LEDILEAIVRPR
+629 LEDILEAIVRPK
-641 RDPRADLPGPIFKQG
+641 RDPRSDLPGPIFKQG
-656 VLKLEQLTEG
+656 VLKLEQLVEG

-700 HFIENPYQFV
+700 HFIKNPYQFV

-720 LGVDLERRRVSLTL
+720 LSVDLERRRVSLTM
-734 IRPGTDRQ
+734 IKPGTDRHSKKEPPEKEQASQPTTQKTQ
-742 PKKAQRPTMPAEKPA
+742 PKKSESTLPA
-757 TTESAKPTAAPEKKT
+757 TGGQTRQQTKKR
-772 SNSGHN
+772 
-778 KGPQQKKPQ
+778 P
-787 QQQRKR
+787 RKR
-793 TGKQGPPPKLTDEMK
+793 KTPPAPKLTNEMK